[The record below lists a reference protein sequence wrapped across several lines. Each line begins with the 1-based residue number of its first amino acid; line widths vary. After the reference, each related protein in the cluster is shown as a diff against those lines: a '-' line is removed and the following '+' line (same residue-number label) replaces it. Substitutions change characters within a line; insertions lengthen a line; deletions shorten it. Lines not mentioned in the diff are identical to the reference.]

1 MKFEMMDTGPFSES
15 FHHALDEIIL
25 QEMDTKKPVIRFWYR
40 KKPAVPMGRFQSFI
54 DEVNDS
60 YVESKKIDVVR
71 RITGGGAMYVEPR
84 KVITYS
90 LYLPRS
96 FVPDDFEESYRK
108 LDSWVVEGL
117 REIGID
123 ARHEPLNDIV
133 CEEGKLGGSA
143 QLRKKDRVLHH
154 ATLNYNISIEEMLK
168 CLRIGKDKISDKA
181 IKSAEKRVSAI
192 GEKIDLGIDE
202 VIDRLKNVFERKYKV
217 ERISLNEH
225 TLEKAE
231 ELAKYK
237 FSSDEWNRKL

>member
-1 MKFEMMDTGPFSES
+1 MKFEMMDTGPYLES
-15 FHHALDEIIL
+15 VHHALDEVIL
-25 QEMDTKKPVIRFWYR
+25 QELDTEKPVIRFWYR
-40 KKPAVPMGRFQSFI
+40 KKPAVPLGRFQSFT
-54 DEVNDS
+54 DEVNQR

-71 RITGGGAMYVEPR
+71 RITGGGAMYVEPG

-108 LDSWVVEGL
+108 LDSWAVEGL
-117 REIGID
+117 RDMGID

-143 QLRKKDRVLHH
+143 QLRKRDRVLHH

-192 GEKIDLGIDE
+192 GEKTDLSVKE
-202 VIDRLKNVFERKYKV
+202 VIDQLKKAFGNNYGV
-217 ERISLNEH
+217 ERISLNDH

-237 FSSDEWNRKL
+237 FSSDEWNKKL